1 MLKVDQVSNL
11 KLSLSHD
18 LLHICQRT
26 YIHTYTQSWNHCA
39 HFPWNK
45 TKQRTPR
52 LYEEETEGMPW
63 WLLAAFPTFWY
74 KYGSHS
80 SRSASIQGPVS
91 RACHALGCD
100 RAAWM
105 HCRPRVHRYNTLHSL
120 SGHRDCKVNG
130 TGSSE
135 TNSREKRGT
144 GWQVTDMN
152 RRHRQVMGHA
162 PCLFLSPR
170 GSS

>member
-1 MLKVDQVSNL
+1 MLNVGQVSKL
-11 KLSLSHD
+11 KLSHD

-26 YIHTYTQSWNHCA
+26 YIHTYKVETTVLT
-39 HFPWNK
+39 FLE
-45 TKQRTPR
+45 TKQNKEHHAYMKRKQR
-52 LYEEETEGMPW
+52 GCRGGC
-63 WLLAAFPTFWY
+63 WLLFQLSDINMALIY
-74 KYGSHS
+74 S
-80 SRSASIQGPVS
+80 SRSASMQEPVS
-91 RACHALGCD
+91 RACHALGCG
-100 RAAWM
+100 RAAWR

-152 RRHRQVMGHA
+152 RRHRQEMGHA